1 MTSSFKRLQ
10 AEQAYLKRLRAELGR
25 LGDQHKEW
33 KRQVPLLQDL
43 IRKADAAGM
52 KQAEIVELTGYAR
65 DNIRLLC
72 MSPEQR
78 EELRRRRRVGT
89 DTVALADQVQLSA
102 PGIHSPDCRC
112 PLCQEAMQRAAQRRG
127 SRTKRT

>member
-1 MTSSFKRLQ
+1 MTDSFKRLQ

-33 KRQVPLLQDL
+33 KKQIPILQDL

-78 EELRRRRRVGT
+78 EELRRRRRVG
-89 DTVALADQVQLSA
+89 ADQVALESNPALVAQMEHAAADPSA
-102 PGIHSPDCRC
+102 RVK
-112 PLCQEAMQRAAQRRG
+112 R
-127 SRTKRT
+127 SRPKRT

>member
-1 MTSSFKRLQ
+1 MSISTSIKLN
-10 AEQAYLKRLRAELGR
+10 RLREQLKP

-33 KRQVPLLQDL
+33 KKKVPIMQDL

-78 EELRRRRRVGT
+78 EELRRRRRRVG
-89 DTVALADQVQLSA
+89 ADQVALESNPALVAQMEHKAADPSA
-102 PGIHSPDCRC
+102 RVK
-112 PLCQEAMQRAAQRRG
+112 R
-127 SRTKRT
+127 SRPKRT

>member
-1 MTSSFKRLQ
+1 MSISPSIKLN
-10 AEQAYLKRLRAELGR
+10 RLRDQLKP

-33 KRQVPLLQDL
+33 KKQVPILQDL

-52 KQAEIVELTGYAR
+52 KQAELVDLTGYAR

-89 DTVALADQVQLSA
+89 DTVALAAAEGAAGAAPDPALSLR
-102 PGIHSPDCRC
+102 GGMES
-112 PLCQEAMQRAAQRRG
+112 AARRRG

>member
-1 MTSSFKRLQ
+1 MSISTSIKLN
-10 AEQAYLKRLRAELGR
+10 RLREQLKP

-33 KRQVPLLQDL
+33 KAKVPILQDL

-78 EELRRRRRVGT
+78 EELRRRRRVG
-89 DTVALADQVQLSA
+89 ADQVALESNPALVAQMEHTAADPSA
-102 PGIHSPDCRC
+102 RVK
-112 PLCQEAMQRAAQRRG
+112 R
-127 SRTKRT
+127 SRPKRT